1 MTDEQPKVSKTVA
14 LVVVL
19 VSTFVMLGIA
29 EVAVR
34 LQGLAPELG
43 RISVDHFQWSP
54 NPELGY
60 EPVPRAAR
68 ATASSDRFKPT
79 WRINR
84 LGFRDRDH
92 ALAPEPGVFRI
103 VVIGDSIAEGLG
115 VDDDSA
121 IFPALLEKRMA
132 EAGHEIEVVNL
143 AVRGYNTQQEV
154 AMLVERGLAFQP
166 DLVLLQYCANDVTQM
181 DGGLIQ
187 RLREVEENGEVAD
200 ETLMNPLLTWS
211 AVYRLLFLGLIRDD
225 MQNEHDQELKHL
237 TENTVGSSFAR
248 LAEIS
253 REQGFPVFVVVFPRL
268 EKRPVS
274 RKYQGI
280 YRLVVYQSR
289 VDASKVQEYSAN
301 HGFMHLNLAL
311 AMERCRDNG
320 ESLAV
325 DTLHPN
331 ERGHA
336 CAADAITQFLLRQE
350 IPN

>member
-43 RISVDHFQWSP
+43 RISVDHYQWSP

-60 EPVPRAAR
+60 EPIPRATGE
-68 ATASSDRFKPT
+68 TASGDPFNPSRRF
-79 WRINR
+79 NR
-84 LGFRDRDH
+84 LGFRDRNH
-92 ALAPEPGVFRI
+92 TPAPEPGVFRI

-115 VDDDSA
+115 VHDDSA

-132 EAGHEIEVVNL
+132 EAGHEIEIVNL

-166 DLVLLQYCANDVTQM
+166 DLVLLQYCWNDVTQM
-181 DGGLIQ
+181 DGGLIE
-187 RLREVEENGEVAD
+187 RLREVEENGEVVD

-225 MQNEHDQELKHL
+225 MQNERDQELKHL

-268 EKRPVS
+268 EKRLVS

-280 YRLVVYQSR
+280 YRLVMHKSR
-289 VDASKVQEYSAN
+289 VDARKVQEYSTN

-311 AMERCRDNG
+311 AMERCRGDG

-325 DTLHPN
+325 DNFHPN